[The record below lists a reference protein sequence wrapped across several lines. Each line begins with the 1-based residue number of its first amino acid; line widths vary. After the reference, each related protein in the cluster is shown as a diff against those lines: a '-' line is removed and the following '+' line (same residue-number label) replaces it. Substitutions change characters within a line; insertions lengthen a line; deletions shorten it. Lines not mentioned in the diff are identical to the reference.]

1 MRSQELLES
10 SFLANVGF
18 IRTWIK
24 VALFDWLTFSQN
36 HNTDLKLIGW
46 LNFKV
51 KLQYHENRPGTEGKN
66 CLHFIQKDPR

>member
-1 MRSQELLES
+1 MRLEELLES

-51 KLQYHENRPGTEGKN
+51 KLQYQEKVDTSFSRLTFCKHY
-66 CLHFIQKDPR
+66 